1 LKIGG
6 FELKDAKTAFPDMI
20 SYSAIKNLGE
30 RNGSLGGE
38 VLKRFHIVFDYPNKQ
53 ITLRKNR
60 KFNDP
65 FDYNLSGI
73 DLQHNGLRYVAERI
87 ADANGIINQKDERFG
102 NVQILM
108 ENRTRLSLAPEII
121 VSGIRAGSP
130 AENAGLKE
138 GDVILA
144 VNGQRI
150 HTYKL
155 QQILQMLNER
165 KGKKVRVLI
174 ERYNSDLQFTFVLK
188 DMFKE
193 KP

>member
-1 LKIGG
+1 
-6 FELKDAKTAFPDMI
+6 M
-20 SYSAIKNLGE
+20 
-30 RNGSLGGE
+30 
-38 VLKRFHIVFDYPNKQ
+38 
-53 ITLRKNR
+53 
-60 KFNDP
+60 
-65 FDYNLSGI
+65 
-73 DLQHNGLRYVAERI
+73 QHNGLRYVAERI

>member
-1 LKIGG
+1 
-6 FELKDAKTAFPDMI
+6 
-20 SYSAIKNLGE
+20 LGD

-38 VLKRFHIVFDYPNKQ
+38 VLKRFHLVFDYSKKQ
-53 ITLRKNR
+53 LVLSKNR
-60 KFNDP
+60 NFNDP
-65 FDYNLSGI
+65 FQYNLSGI